1 MEGAPTQHSERISD
15 RSEEY
20 REIRERMRETVPDGA
35 MIFGEAAIDDIDINR
50 QIVKDIE
57 NDLLEET
64 SEEKKEKLLDHK
76 IFFEGCCKK
85 RLSELKADIEDR
97 SAINAIPF
105 FETISTSP
113 HIEKLV
119 KDELP
124 WIKEMS
130 KYDEVTLFVC
140 TINKDISDQLF
151 EEMVRVYV
159 NFWEKKQEE
168 FHEKAPYM
176 LAEFKEKTL
185 QAIKE
190 NKLPIT
196 QELLE
201 ERMEDTRIYLADA
214 MSIGDCTNGDY
225 SVKEGVVRV
234 AYRDNEEAQKKT
246 VFHEML
252 HALSGRTVRLQ
263 GGDLDHQRNGLGFWV
278 YNSKG
283 NKSGKQFRWL
293 NEAVTEE
300 ITIELSEIEPE
311 DAAYP
316 RERKYLQE
324 LYNQGVSKQL
334 VYEAYFENYDADSQ
348 EKVPKWKELVHHIKD
363 KYPEISDGKG
373 SVEYLKKVEE
383 EIKREKYQFIKERE
397 GSN

>member
-1 MEGAPTQHSERISD
+1 MEGAPTSHSERISD
-15 RSEEY
+15 RSEKY

-35 MIFGEAAIDDIDINR
+35 MIFGEEALADIDINR
-50 QIVKDIE
+50 KIVKDIDD
-57 NDLLEET
+57 DLAEET
-64 SEEKKEKLLDHK
+64 NEEKKEKLLDHK

-85 RLSELKADIEDR
+85 RLSELKTDIEDR
-97 SAINAIPF
+97 AAIDALPF

-124 WIKEMS
+124 LIKKLS
-130 KYDEVTLFVC
+130 KYDAITLFVC
-140 TINKDISDQLF
+140 TVNKDIPDQLF
-151 EEMVRVYV
+151 EEMVRTYV

-201 ERMEDTRIYLADA
+201 ERMDDTRIYLADA

-234 AYRDNEEAQKKT
+234 AYRDDEEAQEKT
-246 VFHEML
+246 VFHEMV
-252 HALSGRTVRLQ
+252 HALSGRTVRLRS
-263 GGDLDHQRNGLGFWV
+263 GDLDHQRNGLVFWV

-300 ITIELSEIEPE
+300 ITIELLGIEPE

-316 RERKYLQE
+316 RERRYLQE
-324 LYNQGVSKQL
+324 LYNQGVSKEL
-334 VYEAYFENYDADSQ
+334 VYGAYFENYDPDSQ
-348 EKVPKWKELVHHIKD
+348 EKVPKWKELVRLIKD
-363 KYPEISDGKG
+363 THPEIPDDRGG
-373 SVEYLKKVEE
+373 VEYIKKVEE
-383 EIKREKYQFIKERE
+383 EIKRRKG